1 LLLQQR
7 LMRLTEAE
15 AGGQGRGKYRR
26 MIRAMVDEA
35 ITD

>member
-15 AGGQGRGKYRR
+15 AVAKGRGKYQR